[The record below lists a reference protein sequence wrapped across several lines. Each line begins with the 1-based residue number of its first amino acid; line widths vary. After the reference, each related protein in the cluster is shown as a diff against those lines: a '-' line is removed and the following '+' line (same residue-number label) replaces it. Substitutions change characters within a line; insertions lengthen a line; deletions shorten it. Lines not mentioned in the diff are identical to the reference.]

1 MITIIK
7 ESFSLSLN
15 RKTKIG
21 ESLEFTKPIENEY
34 IFKGYAIDKPIKKTK
49 ERKQTIK
56 KK

>member
-15 RKTKIG
+15 RYTKVK
-21 ESLEFTKPIENEY
+21 EELEFSKEVEKEY
-34 IFKGYAIDKPIKKTK
+34 ISNGLAIEKAKTTK
-49 ERKQTIK
+49 EKKQDLK

>member
-21 ESLEFTKPIENEY
+21 ESLEFTKTIENEY